1 MAVTDLS
8 SFCNLANMKQVS
20 IKCEM
25 CGTYNDMFAENCM
38 YCGAP
43 LPKNENNDEEY
54 DDDEDQS

>member
-1 MAVTDLS
+1 MMTVTDLS
-8 SFCNLANMKQVS
+8 SFDNLAIMKQVS

-43 LPKNENNDEEY
+43 LPKKE
-54 DDDEDQS
+54 DDDEEEEEDD